1 MRTRKQELVSDDLK
15 PFVCG
20 IIKDYREK
28 YNYSLEDLARALNYK
43 KNRQTLHKYE
53 TGTLNIP
60 YEIFFDIEFIK

>member
-28 YNYSLEDLARALNYK
+28 YNYSLEDLANIRKIIIECHNIYK
-43 KNRQTLHKYE
+43 KSFHY
-53 TGTLNIP
+53 I
-60 YEIFFDIEFIK
+60 